1 MGVSYLAGTL
11 SGLNT
16 CGNMLYDAAETCR
29 KEFLSNGGRG
39 MPEAIAHE
47 YIIGFWVFLVDA
59 FAEIRFNE
67 LLLAV
72 NAVIDRRTA
81 GCAAEAVFNCRQFR

>member
-1 MGVSYLAGTL
+1 LGVPYIAGTL
-11 SGLNT
+11 VGLNP
-16 CGNMLYDAAETCR
+16 CGDTLHDRAETCGL
-29 KEFLSNGGRG
+29 EFRSNRGGR
-39 MPEAIAHE
+39 MSETIAYEH
-47 YIIGFWVFLVDA
+47 IIGFWVFLVDA

>member
-1 MGVSYLAGTL
+1 
-11 SGLNT
+11 
-16 CGNMLYDAAETCR
+16 
-29 KEFLSNGGRG
+29 
-39 MPEAIAHE
+39 MPEAITYE

-72 NAVIDRRTA
+72 NAVVDRRTA
-81 GCAAEAVFNCRQFR
+81 GCAAEAVFNCGQFR

>member
-16 CGNMLYDAAETCR
+16 CGNVLYDAAEACR

-72 NAVIDRRTA
+72 NAVVDRRTA
-81 GCAAEAVFNCRQFR
+81 GCAAEAVVNSRQFC